1 VVFIR
6 NANET
11 VLLIEDEGKGF
22 DRTAT
27 AQGDLKHMGLIG
39 MSERASMLGGEFT
52 VESTPGQG
60 TTVRVK
66 LQKELLS

>member
-1 VVFIR
+1 MR

-22 DRTAT
+22 DRAAT
-27 AQGDLKHMGLIG
+27 ARDDFTHMGLHG
-39 MSERASMLGGEFT
+39 MIERASMLGGEFT

-60 TTVRVK
+60 TTIRVK